1 MAERRS
7 GVGAALLAVGGIALG
22 HIASYSLAIPA
33 ADARET
39 HLAATG
45 HGSFGLVSA
54 AAVVAALAG
63 LAVVV
68 KTTMS
73 HAGSLGFRAC
83 AVRLAGIQAPGF
95 LLLELAERRFAF
107 VEAVGDPAVIVGFL
121 VQVLVALAGAAFL
134 TLLVRTVEA
143 IVAPRRRHPRAARSF
158 PKAGRTVPIRISAF
172 LGGSRL
178 RAPPLPL
185 AS

>member
-1 MAERRS
+1 MADNRS
-7 GVGAALLAVGGIALG
+7 RLGAALFALGGIALG
-22 HIASYSLAIPA
+22 HIVGYSLAIPA
-33 ADARET
+33 ADVREA

-54 AAVVAALAG
+54 VALVVASGGIGVLVA
-63 LAVVV
+63 
-68 KTTMS
+68 TSMS
-73 HAGSLGFRAC
+73 RTGSDGFQER
-83 AVRLAGIQAPGF
+83 AVRLGGIQTSGF
-95 LLLELAERRFAF
+95 LVLELVERRFALGE
-107 VEAVGDPAVIVGFL
+107 VLGDPAVIVGFL
-121 VQVLVALAGAAFL
+121 VQVLVALAGAALL
-134 TLLVRTVEA
+134 TLLVRTVA
-143 IVAPRRRHPRAARSF
+143 AFNAGRRRVSRPARSF